1 MRSKPNAGPGV
12 GEKGAA
18 TPATAPATSAPTPK
32 LKMSNRKFRVL
43 LIIPMALLLL
53 VGTIVGIAANVAG
66 GALET
71 YVDRGTTSVNVP
83 ADKASWDGNYYD
95 EPASAE
101 AATEAAYTVA
111 AQVQDEGTVLLK
123 NDGDTLPLAKGAQVM
138 PFGYAYLSPIYGQNT
153 WGGSAKWVYDPV
165 TPEQGLDGL
174 TIDNAA
180 VDAMKA
186 AGDPTPLVEAAGT
199 TSAGEAGSLLGGD
212 CKIYEYDPSIYDG
225 IAQNKDACG
234 LVLISRSGQ
243 EGQDQKSDAYEDG
256 TRHYLALSANERGT
270 IQAAKEKCG
279 RVVVILV
286 SSAPLE
292 VADLVD
298 GDLAVDA
305 VIQYGHPG
313 ERGFSQLAAILDG
326 DVNPSGR
333 TVDIWASDFLRDE
346 NIARAGTSA
355 YSNLTVTSSSYT
367 DGGEIARPYNEYQEG
382 VYMGYRYHETADAVD
397 DAYSYADSVVFPFGY
412 GLSYTTFS
420 QTLDSVAEKDGQVV
434 VTATVTNTG
443 SRAGKDV
450 AQVYFSAPY
459 TELDQASGI
468 EKPVCVLAAFSK
480 TKLLEPGE
488 SQTLVMSF
496 SKQDMAS
503 YCYTH
508 ANPDGTTG
516 CYVLEAGDYT
526 VSLRSNSH
534 DVVAAASVAQAET
547 IWFDGSD
554 SDHVRDAEKTAQSKL
569 DDQTGKAVVDETAE
583 FTAATNRFQQS
594 SDYMNSDSQILSRAN
609 WAATQPSYQATKE
622 ISEQYKEGSDLFVT
636 FDPQTDETYGNVPG
650 SKVYA
655 AEDVTSGADNGLTLS
670 DLRGADYDDPRWDQ
684 LLDQLNWGSDRDG
697 LIRNFAGDAY
707 TTGAIDSIGLPQT
720 TDEDGA
726 NGLKVQGNDHFYGME
741 KSSSFGF
748 APLMASTWNVDL
760 LYQVGAAFGQESLAN
775 GISGWYAPAIN
786 LHRSMFSGRVFE
798 YFSEDPLLSGK
809 LAAAAISG
817 AGDQGMYCYVKHFAL
832 NETETGRSSLVATW
846 ADEQTMRELYLRP
859 FEIALEGAR
868 MTVKYSDAQTGEV
881 KEKVMRAG
889 TAVMSTQT
897 CIGMRI
903 GHNNDA
909 TLKDVLRGE
918 WGFAGMV
925 ISDYWVWGNDNMRD
939 LCLRTGCDTY
949 LCMAVPAMWSI
960 QDYDSA
966 TAHSVMREAVHNI
979 AYTVV
984 NSNAM
989 QGAVPGSTFSLSTP
1003 SWVYVIAAVEA
1014 VIALLVAG
1022 GIVLIVRRT
1031 RAERRHPELYRR
1043 SKRKQAKLDAKLA
1056 AAGK

>member
-1 MRSKPNAGPGV
+1 MKQGHADKSK
-12 GEKGAA
+12 
-18 TPATAPATSAPTPK
+18 PK

-43 LIIPMALLLL
+43 LIIPMVLLAVVGL
-53 VGTIVGIAANVAG
+53 VLGVFGSIASGV
-66 GALET
+66 LET
-71 YVDRGTTSVNVP
+71 YVDRGTNTVNVP
-83 ADKASWDGNYYD
+83 TEKANWDGNYYD
-95 EPASAE
+95 EPESAE
-101 AATEAAYTVA
+101 AATEAAYAVA
-111 AQVQDEGTVLLK
+111 SQVQDEGTVLLK
-123 NDGDTLPLAKGAQVM
+123 NDDQTLPLAKDSQVM
-138 PFGYAYLSPIYGQNT
+138 PFGYAYLSPIYGQNS
-153 WGGSAKWVYDPV
+153 WGGSAKWVSDPV
-165 TPEQGLDGL
+165 TPEQGLEGL
-174 TIDNAA
+174 TVDNAA
-180 VDAMKA
+180 VEAMQA
-186 AGDPTPLVEAAGT
+186 AGDPMPLVEAQGT
-199 TSAGEAGSLLGGD
+199 AAAGEAGSLLGGD
-212 CKIYEYDPSIYDG
+212 CKIYEYDPSIYQG
-225 IAQNKDACG
+225 IQANKDACG
-234 LVLISRSGQ
+234 LVFISRGGQ
-243 EGQDQKSDAYEDG
+243 EGQDMKSDAYEDG

-270 IQAAKEKCG
+270 IQVAKEKCG
-279 RVVVILV
+279 RVVVVLV

-313 ERGFSQLAAILDG
+313 ERGFSELAAILDG

-333 TVDIWASDFLRDE
+333 TVDIWAADFLRDQ
-346 NIARAGTSA
+346 NIARAGTST
-355 YSNLTVTSSSYT
+355 YSNLTVISSSYT
-367 DGGEIARPYNEYQEG
+367 DGGEFNRPYNEYQEG
-382 VYMGYRYHETADAVD
+382 VYMGYRYHETAAAVD
-397 DAYSYADSVVFPFGY
+397 ESYSYDDAVVFPFGY

-420 QTLDSVAEKDGQVV
+420 QTLDSVEEKDGQVV

-443 SRAGKDV
+443 ERAGKDV
-450 AQVYFSAPY
+450 AQAYFSAPY
-459 TELDQASGI
+459 TQLDQQAQI
-468 EKPVCVLAAFSK
+468 EKPVCVLAAFTK

-488 SQTLVMSF
+488 SQVVTMTF

-508 ANPDGTTG
+508 DNPDGTTG
-516 CYVLEAGDYT
+516 CYVLEAGDYV
-526 VSLRSNSH
+526 VSLRNNSH
-534 DVVAAASVAQAET
+534 DVLAEKAVVQNQT

-554 SDHVRDAEKTAQSKL
+554 AEHVRDAEKAAQSDL
-569 DDQTGKAVVDETAE
+569 DPATGEALVDETATY
-583 FTAATNRFQQS
+583 TAATNRFQQS
-594 SDYMNSDSQILSRAN
+594 SDYMNSDSTLLSRTD
-609 WAATQPSYQATKE
+609 WGSTQPAYQASKE
-622 ISEQYKEGSDLFVT
+622 ISEQYKEGSDLFIT
-636 FDPQTDETYGNVPG
+636 FDPATDETYGNVEG

-655 AEDVTSGADNGLTLS
+655 AEEPTSGADNGLTLA
-670 DLRGADYDDPRWDQ
+670 DLRGADYDDSRWSD
-684 LLDQLNWGSDRDG
+684 LLDQINWDSDKDG
-697 LIRNFAGDAY
+697 LIRNFAGSAY
-707 TTGAIDSIGLPQT
+707 TTGAIESIGLPQT

-748 APLMASTWNVDL
+748 APLMASTWNVEL
-760 LYQVGAAFGQESLAN
+760 LYEVGSALGQESLAN

-859 FEIALEGAR
+859 FEIALEEAR
-868 MTVKYSDAQTGEV
+868 MTLKYSDSQTGEV

-903 GHNNDA
+903 GHNCDA

-918 WGFAGMV
+918 WGFEGMV
-925 ISDYWVWGNDNMRD
+925 ISDYWVWQGDNMRD

-949 LCMAVPAMWSI
+949 LCMAMPFMWNVS
-960 QDYDSA
+960 DYDSA

-979 AYTVV
+979 AYTIV

-989 QGAVPGSTFSLSTP
+989 QGAVPGSTFSISTP
-1003 SWVYVIAAVEA
+1003 SWRVAITVTQVVITL
-1014 VIALLVAG
+1014 LLVG
-1022 GIVLIVRRT
+1022 GVVLIVRRT
-1031 RAERRHPELYRR
+1031 KAERCHPEAYRR

-1056 AAGK
+1056 VQGK

>member
-1 MRSKPNAGPGV
+1 MRRKTSNKPSN
-12 GEKGAA
+12 K
-18 TPATAPATSAPTPK
+18 PK

-43 LIIPMALLLL
+43 LIIPMVLLL
-53 VGTIVGIAANVAG
+53 VVGVALGLAGNIAKG
-66 GALET
+66 LLET
-71 YVDRGTTSVNVP
+71 YVDGGTTTVNVP
-83 ADKASWDGNYYD
+83 ADKANWGGDYYD
-95 EPASAE
+95 EPESAE
-101 AATEAAYTVA
+101 AATEAAYAVA
-111 AQVQDEGTVLLK
+111 AQVQDEGAVLLK
-123 NDGDTLPLAKGAQVM
+123 NDNDALPLAKDAQVM
-138 PFGYAYLSPIYGQNT
+138 PFGYAYLNPIYGQNSS
-153 WGGSAKWVYDPV
+153 GGSAKWDYDPV

-186 AGDPTPLVEAAGT
+186 AGDPTPLVEAEGT
-199 TSAGEAGSLLGGD
+199 AAAGEAGSLLGGD
-212 CKIYEYDPSIYDG
+212 CKIYEYDPAIYDG
-225 IAQNKDACG
+225 IEANKDACG
-234 LVLISRSGQ
+234 LVFISRSGQ
-243 EGQDQKSDAYEDG
+243 EGQDMKSDAYEDG

-313 ERGFSQLAAILDG
+313 ERGFSQLAALLDG

-346 NIARAGTSA
+346 NIARAGTST
-355 YSNLTVTSSSYT
+355 YSNLTISSSSLT
-367 DGGEIARPYNEYQEG
+367 DGGEFDRPYNEYQEG

-397 DAYSYADSVVFPFGY
+397 ETYSYDDAVVFPFGY

-420 QTLDSVAEKDGQVV
+420 QTLDAVEEKDGQVV

-443 SRAGKDV
+443 ERAGKEV
-450 AQVYFSAPY
+450 AQAYFSAPY
-459 TELDQASGI
+459 TQLDQDAQI
-468 EKPVCVLAAFSK
+468 EKPVCVLAAFTK

-488 SQTLVMSF
+488 SQTVTMTF

-508 ANPDGTTG
+508 QNPDGTTG
-516 CYVLEAGDYT
+516 CYVLEAGDYV
-526 VSLRSNSH
+526 VSLRNNSH
-534 DVVAAASVAQAET
+534 DVLGEKSVSQAQT

-554 SDHVRDAEKTAQSKL
+554 ADHVRDAEKTAQSDL
-569 DDQTGKAVVDETAE
+569 DPQTGEAVVDDDATY
-583 FTAATNRFQQS
+583 TAATNRFQQS
-594 SDYMNSDSQILSRAN
+594 SDYMNSDSTLLSRTD
-609 WAATQPSYQATKE
+609 WSGTQPAYQATKE

-636 FDPQTDETYGNVPG
+636 FDVETDETYGNVEG

-655 AEDVTSGADNGLTLS
+655 AEEPTSGADNGLTLS

-684 LLDQLNWGSDRDG
+684 LLDQLNWGTDKDG
-697 LIRNFAGDAY
+697 LIRSFSGAAY
-707 TTGAIDSIGLPQT
+707 NTGAIESIGLPKT
-720 TDEDGA
+720 MDEDGA
-726 NGLKVQGNDHFYGME
+726 NGLKVPGGTDGSGYAMDQ
-741 KSSSFGF
+741 SSSFGF

-760 LYQVGAAFGQESLAN
+760 LYEVGSAFGQEALAN

-817 AGDQGMYCYVKHFAL
+817 AGDQGMYCYLKHFAL
-832 NETETGRSSLVATW
+832 NETETGRSNLVATW

-859 FEIALEGAR
+859 FEIALEEAR
-868 MTVKYSDAQTGEV
+868 MTVKYSDSQTGEV

-918 WGFAGMV
+918 WGFEGMV

-949 LCMAVPAMWSI
+949 LCMPMPLMWSLG
-960 QDYDSA
+960 DYDSA

-979 AYTVV
+979 AYAVV

-989 QGAVPGSTFSLSTP
+989 QGAVPGSTFSVSTP
-1003 SWVYVIAAVEA
+1003 SWRIAITVTQV
-1014 VIALLVAG
+1014 VIALLLAG
-1022 GIVLIVRRT
+1022 GVALIVRRT
-1031 RAERRHPELYRR
+1031 KAERRNPELYRR

-1056 AAGK
+1056 AQAAQAQAEGK